1 MNQLMYKINLNLGE
15 GHQIGSDGYKN
26 KNRSFL
32 LIYFTISRQIYQFGI
47 IKKNFF
53 YKSHFN
59 ILKNC
64 QMQMLKKLYKI
75 I

>member
-26 KNRSFL
+26 KNRSFSQNF
-32 LIYFTISRQIYQFGI
+32 FTIYRQIYQFGL

-53 YKSHFN
+53 FIKV
-59 ILKNC
+59 ILT
-64 QMQMLKKLYKI
+64 Y
-75 I
+75 